1 MILVTGASGLLGA
14 NFVFA
19 AQQRHES
26 LVAVYHQHVIHI
38 PGVDSVQADL
48 TNSVLAN
55 ELAQFFRPKW
65 IVHCAALTNVD
76 CCEERLEEA
85 WQVNVQ
91 MSRNLATAAQR
102 VGAGIVYISTDSVFD
117 GKAGHYSE
125 SDIPMPVNVYAKSK
139 LAGEQAVQSEVKHSL
154 LIRTNIYG
162 WNAREKLSL
171 AEWILD
177 QLETGRLIV
186 SFYDVVFTPILV
198 NDVSEIILDMIERQL
213 GGLYHVAASEAC
225 SKYEFAVQLADVF
238 GLDEQLVC
246 PASIA
251 DSALTAPRPRNTSL
265 RTDKVSKALGRPM
278 PDVKSGL
285 RRLKALRDSG
295 FVRQLKATK
304 GV

>member
-1 MILVTGASGLLGA
+1 MTGAGGLLGA
-14 NFVFA
+14 NFVVA
-19 AQQRHES
+19 AQQRQES
-26 LVAVYHQHVIHI
+26 LVAVYHQHVFHI

-55 ELAQFFRPKW
+55 ELVQLFRPKW

-76 CCEERLEEA
+76 CCEERPEEA
-85 WQVNVQ
+85 WQVNVE
-91 MSRNLATAAQR
+91 MSRNLATAAQQL
-102 VGAGIVYISTDSVFD
+102 GAGIVYMSTDSVFD
-117 GKAGHYSE
+117 GKAGNYSE
-125 SDIPMPVNVYAKSK
+125 SDIPMPLNVYAKSK

-177 QLETGRLIV
+177 QLETGRFIAG
-186 SFYDVVFTPILV
+186 FYDVVFTPILV
-198 NDVSEIILDMIERQL
+198 NDVSEIILDMMEGQL
-213 GGLYHVAASEAC
+213 SGLYHVAASGAC

-238 GLDEQLVC
+238 GQDEKLVR

-251 DSALTAPRPRNTSL
+251 DSALPAPRPRNTSL